1 MGQPNRHGH
10 GGWSQVPVPVGV
22 GAGAAQGAGARSAG
36 GGPAFTPAPGP
47 TNVARVLT
55 TRSLNTFLEALPNEN
70 VSHLALHT
78 TQPYD
83 PTTTVGTK
91 RSLQANTVP
100 NGNAWVITD
109 LRFFALAPS
118 VGLMAP
124 PAYLAA
130 ENLAGL
136 IRFDIE
142 FASRSPLKLE
152 GTFYSVYG
160 GAAAAAL
167 QVGSRSGWP
176 FMRQDFGTQ
185 RELSFAL
192 YAKEGD
198 RIDAIANVDIA
209 PQFPLAALGV
219 EIHGFVVPSS
229 LLSKIWGGAG

>member
-10 GGWSQVPVPVGV
+10 GGWSQVPIPIGV
-22 GAGAAQGAGARSAG
+22 GAGAAQSAGARSIASAPSAA
-36 GGPAFTPAPGP
+36 PAAQPVT
-47 TNVARVLT
+47 RVLT
-55 TRSLNTFLEALPNEN
+55 TRSLNAFLEALPNEN
-70 VSHLALHT
+70 VAHLAMHT
-78 TQPYD
+78 TQPYN
-83 PTTTVGTK
+83 PTTLAGA
-91 RSLQANTVP
+91 RIALQTNTVP
-100 NGNAWVITD
+100 NGNSWVLTD

-124 PAYLAA
+124 PTYLAA

-136 IRFDIE
+136 IRFDVQ

-152 GTFYSVYG
+152 GSFYSVYG

-167 QVGSRSGWP
+167 QAGSRSGWP
-176 FMRQDFGTQ
+176 FTRQDFGTQ

-198 RIDAIANVDIA
+198 QVDAIANVDIA

-229 LLSKIWGGAG
+229 LLSQIWGGAG

>member
-10 GGWSQVPVPVGV
+10 GGWSGVPVPLGV
-22 GAGAAQGAGARSAG
+22 GTPAAGR
-36 GGPAFTPAPGP
+36 GGPDGAPSLAPGAQQQ
-47 TNVARVLT
+47 ARVLT
-55 TRSLNTFLEALPNEN
+55 VRSLNTFLEALPNQN

-83 PTTTVGTK
+83 PTTGPGTK
-91 RSLQANTVP
+91 LALQTNTVP
-100 NGNAWVITD
+100 DGNSWVITD

-118 VGLMAP
+118 TGLMTP
-124 PAYLAA
+124 PTYLQP

-136 IRFDIE
+136 LRFDIQ

-152 GTFYSVYG
+152 GTFYSVYA
-160 GAAAAAL
+160 GAAATAL

-176 FMRQDFGTQ
+176 FTRQDFGTQ

-198 RIDAIANVDIA
+198 QIDAIANVDIA

-219 EIHGFVVPSS
+219 EVHGFVVPSS